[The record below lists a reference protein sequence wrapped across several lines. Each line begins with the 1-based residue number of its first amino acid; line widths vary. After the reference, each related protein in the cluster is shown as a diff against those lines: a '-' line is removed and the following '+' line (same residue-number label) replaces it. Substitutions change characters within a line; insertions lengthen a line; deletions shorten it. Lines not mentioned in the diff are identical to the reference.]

1 MKVVYKQENPIEFQF
16 TVDPDSRPHKVA
28 LDAIR
33 HWTDLNTL
41 TEFAKRR
48 HGYSTD
54 GYFSVT
60 YPSDLDEYDRLQD
73 SSIPEGH
80 IEVEA
85 GYGKHNAKGYKLS
98 EADYLDL
105 LRQYLRIKGR
115 GDLAEKL

>member
-16 TVDPDSRPHKVA
+16 TVDPDSEPHKAA

-33 HWTDLNTL
+33 HLTDLNRL
-41 TEFAKRR
+41 IEFAKKR

-54 GYFSVT
+54 GYFSVS
-60 YPSDLDEYDRLQD
+60 YPSDLDEYDRTQG

-85 GYGKHNAKGYKLS
+85 GYGEPNTKCYKLP
-98 EADYLDL
+98 EADYLDI
-105 LRQYLRIKGR
+105 LRQYLRIRGR
-115 GDLAEKL
+115 GDLAEKI